1 VQHWLSLVDEQEL
14 RGALHFAVLALVIL
28 PLLPGDAYGPY
39 DAFRP
44 RELWVVVLL
53 FSGLN
58 FLGYIAR
65 RIVGSERGYGVTGLL
80 GGLVSST
87 AVTLHFSRQSRLE
100 PAYAAALGVGVV
112 AACTVLV
119 PRVVLVSTLLEPSL
133 GFALLPFLAP
143 PFVVGAGIVGLV
155 LWRARRHG
163 ADNPVETGEHPLPE
177 PTESRNPLGLG
188 RSIQMAVVFQA
199 VLIGLAFMQ
208 AEVGSAG
215 VLTTAAALGLTD
227 VDALTLSMARMAGDP
242 TQRSLAATAI
252 AVSVLSNSLVKLTLT
267 LALGSPAFRRRAS
280 VGLAALVVAS
290 GLGLVL
296 GHVLG

>member
-1 VQHWLSLVDEQEL
+1 
-14 RGALHFAVLALVIL
+14 
-28 PLLPGDAYGPY
+28 
-39 DAFRP
+39 
-44 RELWVVVLL
+44 
-53 FSGLN
+53 
-58 FLGYIAR
+58 
-65 RIVGSERGYGVTGLL
+65 
-80 GGLVSST
+80 
-87 AVTLHFSRQSRLE
+87 
-100 PAYAAALGVGVV
+100 
-112 AACTVLV
+112 
-119 PRVVLVSTLLEPSL
+119 
-133 GFALLPFLAP
+133 
-143 PFVVGAGIVGLV
+143 
-155 LWRARRHG
+155 
-163 ADNPVETGEHPLPE
+163 
-177 PTESRNPLGLG
+177 
-188 RSIQMAVVFQA
+188 
-199 VLIGLAFMQ
+199 MQ